1 MASDGNPAS
10 ASDVGVG
17 ALAVCAAVRGA
28 VMNVKINA
36 RELADTAMAEKL
48 IAEAEALGKQAQKLE
63 AEILE
68 ITKL

>member
-1 MASDGNPAS
+1 
-10 ASDVGVG
+10 
-17 ALAVCAAVRGA
+17 
-28 VMNVKINA
+28 MNVKINA

-48 IAEAEALGKQAQKLE
+48 IAEAEALCKQAQKLE